1 MSRHQTGGTPP
12 KRGKRHPLLFQQR
25 LNEQIFWPS
34 ILIIGLSSALLI
46 WNPARLEPYRSTLS
60 LALVSTG
67 LTLALT
73 FLYRLRAYAQCSS
86 DSLLI
91 QLPFHRLTIPY
102 TGIKTVR
109 PTELYRMFPPE
120 QQNWTQRSF
129 LRGLFGETVIVVEM
143 EQLPRSHVWLRLW
156 MSKYMLCPE
165 RVGLVLAV
173 RDWLAFRAQ
182 LDEFKARR
190 RR

>member
-1 MSRHQTGGTPP
+1 MSKQKTGGTPP
-12 KRGKRHPLLFQQR
+12 KRGKRHPLLFQHH
-25 LNEQIFWPS
+25 LNEQVFWPC

-46 WNPARLEPYRSTLS
+46 WNPAKLEPFRAFLRV
-60 LALVSTG
+60 ALVGTG

-73 FLYRLRAYAQCSS
+73 FVYRLRSYAQCST
-86 DSLLI
+86 DGLLV
-91 QLPFHRLTIPY
+91 QLPFHSLTIPY
-102 TGIKTVR
+102 AEIKTIR
-109 PTELYRMFPPE
+109 PTEVYRMFPPE
-120 QQNWTQRSF
+120 QQNWAQRSY

-143 EQLPRSHVWLRLW
+143 EQLPRSRLWLWLW
-156 MSKYMLCPE
+156 MSKYMVCPD

-173 RDWLAFRAQ
+173 RDWLAFRAE